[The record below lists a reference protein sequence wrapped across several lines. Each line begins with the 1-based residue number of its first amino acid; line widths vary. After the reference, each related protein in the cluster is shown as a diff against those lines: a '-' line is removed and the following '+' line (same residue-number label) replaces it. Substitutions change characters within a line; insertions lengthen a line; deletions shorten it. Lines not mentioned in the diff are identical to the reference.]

1 MPPAGT
7 TGSDLKGRQWAFA
20 FALVTSLFFTW
31 GFAYGL
37 LDVLNAHFQVVFGI
51 SKLQSTLLQ
60 LAYFGAYFV
69 WAPFAGWFMRKV
81 GYKKGIHIGLG
92 LYSIGAVFFWPSA
105 VYEKY
110 GGFVGSTFV
119 IGCGLSTLEVAANSY
134 ISVLGTP
141 QYAAMRLNFSQ
152 GFQGVA
158 SFAGPLIASRWFFQG
173 ENANSLGTVQWV
185 YLAVAGLGI
194 VLNILFYFCPLPEI
208 GEDALA
214 AEMHGVGIVDD
225 DGPFYKQYHCVF
237 GFVAQTAY
245 VGAQVTVASFAV
257 NYLQSQGVGIDYSK
271 ASELFSFCQ
280 ITFTVGRFVGV
291 AILRWI
297 DPAFLLTFYGLCCSV
312 FCLCVS
318 QLPGYGGVGCLFA
331 LFFFESICY
340 PNIFTLGTKNLGRHT
355 KKGSGLIVM
364 GVGGGAWFPPAQG
377 GLADRATTRRSYLVP
392 MVGYIA
398 MTIYAAGLVVHQSIK
413 HGSFYIR
420 NLDELSQRR
429 VAVAAAYPTTAL
441 IFDRPEHLVIRTA
454 DRQTADLTGDS
465 EKLSEEELIE
475 NAGVEPTARV
485 VPSAVDSK
493 RLSEVESVKRAED
506 DSEKSFYE
514 ELPEDAGQ
522 APPGQNASLAGDSQK
537 VPGRG
542 FIENT
547 EER

>member
-1 MPPAGT
+1 MAPVQT
-7 TGSDLKGRQWAFA
+7 TGSDLTRQQWGFA

-37 LDVLNAHFQVVFGI
+37 LDVLNAHFQQVFGI

-92 LYSIGAVFFWPSA
+92 LYSLGAIFFWPSA
-105 VYEKY
+105 TYEKY
-110 GGFVGSTFV
+110 GGFVGCTFV

-173 ENANSLGTVQWV
+173 ENAYTLGTVQWV
-185 YLAVAGLGI
+185 YLAVAVLGV

-214 AEMHGVGIVDD
+214 AEIHGVGLADD
-225 DGPFYKQYHCVF
+225 EGPFYKQYRCVF

-245 VGAQVTVASFAV
+245 TGAQVTVASFAV
-257 NYLQSQGVGIDYSK
+257 NYLEAQGVGIDYSK
-271 ASELFSFCQ
+271 ASQLFSFCQ
-280 ITFTVGRFVGV
+280 ITFTVGRFIGV
-291 AILRWI
+291 AILHWI
-297 DPAFLLTFYGLCCSV
+297 DPAVLLTFYGLCCFI

-318 QLPGYGGVGCLFA
+318 QLPGYSGIGCLFA

-392 MVGYIA
+392 MAGYIA
-398 MTIYAAGLVVHQSIK
+398 MTIYAAGLVVDQWIK
-413 HGSFYIR
+413 RGEVYVR
-420 NLDELSQRR
+420 NMDELTARR
-429 VAVAAAYPTTAL
+429 EAVASAYPTTAL
-441 IFDRPEHLVIRTA
+441 ILNPPAGLVVKSGLA
-454 DRQTADLTGDS
+454 GDS
-465 EKLSEEELIE
+465 EKVSDEEL
-475 NAGVEPTARV
+475 V
-485 VPSAVDSK
+485 
-493 RLSEVESVKRAED
+493 
-506 DSEKSFYE
+506 
-514 ELPEDAGQ
+514 EDA
-522 APPGQNASLAGDSQK
+522 
-537 VPGRG
+537 
-542 FIENT
+542 
-547 EER
+547 